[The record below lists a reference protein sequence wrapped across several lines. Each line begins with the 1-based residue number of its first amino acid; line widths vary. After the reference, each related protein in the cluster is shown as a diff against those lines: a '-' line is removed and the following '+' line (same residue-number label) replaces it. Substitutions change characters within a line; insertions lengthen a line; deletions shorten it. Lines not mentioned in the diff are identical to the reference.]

1 MNTIKDPAAVE
12 RFAMAALPLA
22 QNWKPGTPVCTEAEF
37 SALLDA
43 LGKGVINP
51 ALAGLLYF
59 LAGTPTDKAEREE
72 RREALYLAR
81 VSAEGAEHT
90 PDLINAIAADHNA
103 QCAAPP
109 GTLKQLAVDAL
120 RKLAPAE
127 PAPGPGLNLIRA
139 SAVPYEPPR
148 WTIQPYFQRGKGTL
162 IQGDNGAGKTAF
174 MCAVAAHITTGRPLL
189 DNEVT
194 TPGTVLMLSVED
206 DLPVLRGR
214 IEADGGDLDKVVFM
228 TSTAGMTFASPEIE
242 EAIKQTGAVMVIFDP
257 LQAFLGAKV
266 DMFRAN
272 ETRPQLAK
280 LFEVC
285 EREDCACAIVAHLA
299 KGAADKSPVNR
310 ALGSVDIPAA
320 MRSILHLIR
329 NPDDPNECVMV
340 QVKCSN
346 APKGRSIAYT
356 IGDRGGVHWEGYSDM
371 TPDDLTRVVKRK
383 ESGIPYDQEPLVQV
397 FNQLITDKPGGGFW
411 SYSDF
416 KEAGA
421 KILGFPPYGDLN
433 ELRQKLDSG
442 LAKELQKRDGLL
454 VVHGVTGRAR
464 SHGIRIE
471 RYQVPQGYQ
480 TKMDP

>member
-12 RFAMAALPLA
+12 RFAIDALPLA
-22 QNWKPGTPVCTEAEF
+22 ENWTPGTPVCTGAAF
-37 SALLDA
+37 AGLLKA
-43 LGKGVINP
+43 LGKNVINP
-51 ALAGLLYF
+51 ALSDLLYF
-59 LAGTPTDKAEREE
+59 LAATPTDKAEREE
-72 RREALYLAR
+72 RREILYNAR
-81 VSAEGAEHT
+81 IRAEGAET
-90 PDLINAIAADHNA
+90 SLELTSAIMADHNT
-103 QCAAPP
+103 QSAAPP
-109 GTLKQLAVDAL
+109 GTLKQAAVDAL
-120 RKLAPAE
+120 HRLCPAE
-127 PAPGPGLNLIRA
+127 TGPGQGLNLIRA
-139 SAVPYEPPR
+139 SDIPYEPPR
-148 WTIQPYFQRGKGTL
+148 WTISPYFQRGKGTL

-189 DNEVT
+189 DSEIS

-214 IEADGGDLDKVVFM
+214 IEADGGDLEKVVFM
-228 TSTAGMTFASPEIE
+228 ANTAGMTFASPVIE
-242 EAIKQTGAVMVIFDP
+242 EAIKHTHAVMVIFDP

-329 NPDDPNECVMV
+329 NPDNPDECVMV

-356 IGDRGGVHWEGYSDM
+356 IGDRGGVQWEGYSDM
-371 TPDDLTRVVKRK
+371 TPDDLTRVAKRK

-411 SYSDF
+411 SYSEF
-416 KEAGA
+416 KAAGA

-433 ELRQKLDSG
+433 ELRQKLDGG
-442 LAKELQKRDGLL
+442 LAKELQKKDGLL

>member
-1 MNTIKDPAAVE
+1 MTGVKDYAAVE
-12 RFAMAALPLA
+12 RFAMNALPLA
-22 QNWKPGTPVCTEAEF
+22 ENWTSGTPVCTGADF
-37 SALLDA
+37 SSLLDA
-43 LGKGVINP
+43 LGKDVINP
-51 ALAGLLYF
+51 ALSDLLYF
-59 LAGTPTDKAEREE
+59 LAGTPTDKAEQDA
-72 RREALYLAR
+72 RRNALYLAR
-81 VSAEGAEHT
+81 VSAEGAEHSA
-90 PDLINAIAADHNA
+90 DMVNAIAADHNT
-103 QCAAPP
+103 QSAAPP
-109 GTLKQLAVDAL
+109 GTLKQAAVDAL
-120 RKLAPAE
+120 RRLCPAE
-127 PAPGPGLNLIRA
+127 TAPGQGLNLIRA
-139 SAVPYEPPR
+139 SDIPYEPPR
-148 WTIQPYFQRGKGTL
+148 WTISPYFQRGKGTL

-189 DNEVT
+189 DSEIS

-214 IEADGGDLDKVVFM
+214 IEADGGDLEKVVFM
-228 TSTAGMTFASPEIE
+228 ANTAGMTFASPVIE
-242 EAIKQTGAVMVIFDP
+242 EAIKQTHAVMVIFDP

-329 NPDDPNECVMV
+329 NPDNPDECVMV

-371 TPDDLTRVVKRK
+371 APDDLTRVAKRK

-411 SYSDF
+411 SYSEL
-416 KEAGA
+416 KAAGA

-433 ELRQKLDSG
+433 ELRQKLDGG

-454 VVHGVTGRAR
+454 VIHGATGRAR